1 MNTPPLA
8 FPRAPRPTSR
18 VRSAVSAFCVP
29 FSFRDQLVL
38 IRGLPGSGKS
48 TRASGLASVG
58 FEHFEDDMFFVRDGI
73 YRYDASRI
81 KDAHA
86 WCQKMTRDALA
97 TGKRVVVSN
106 TFTRLQEMEPYLS
119 MASRVRV
126 VEARGNWGNIHGVPA
141 AMVQRMAERWE
152 SLPPFAA
159 DLTGPLRRHS

>member
-1 MNTPPLA
+1 MSTPPLA
-8 FPRAPRPTSR
+8 LPHAPRPAFR
-18 VRSAVSAFCVP
+18 VRRAVSAICVP
-29 FSFRDQLVL
+29 FSFSDRLIL

-48 TRASGLASVG
+48 TRARSLAIVG
-58 FEHFEDDMFFVRDGI
+58 FEHFEADMFFVRDGI

-126 VEARGNWGNIHGVPA
+126 VEAKGNWGNLHGVPA

-152 SLPPFAA
+152 ALPARA
-159 DLTGPLRRHS
+159 SDLARRHS